1 MEKEVGT
8 MLLQA
13 EKKILDEISSGSRI
27 ARLDIQTML
36 SKIYDEELAL
46 DLNRQAAR
54 YSRIQ

>member
-1 MEKEVGT
+1 

-36 SKIYDEELAL
+36 SKIYDEELAW
-46 DLNRQAAR
+46 
-54 YSRIQ
+54 I